1 MAKATL
7 NWPRDRWEELCD
19 LENLLIDVAALNRAN
34 MHLERTAKCI
44 ELAEKLSN
52 TNRGGDEW
60 RASFVQF
67 LRDLAISRTEAT

>member
-19 LENLLIDVAALNRAN
+19 LENLLIEVSALNRAN

-44 ELAEKLSN
+44 ELAEKLLS
-52 TNRGGDEW
+52 TDRGSDEL
-60 RASFVQF
+60 RISFVQF
-67 LRDLAISRTEAT
+67 LKGLAIKEPKR